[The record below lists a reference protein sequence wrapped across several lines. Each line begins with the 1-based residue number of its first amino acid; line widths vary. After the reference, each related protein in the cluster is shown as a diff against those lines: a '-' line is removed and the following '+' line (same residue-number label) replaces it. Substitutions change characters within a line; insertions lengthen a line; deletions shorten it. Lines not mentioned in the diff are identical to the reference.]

1 MKNREDK
8 MIATGIQ
15 LCCIYVIDVKIQKF
29 FLS

>member
-15 LCCIYVIDVKIQKF
+15 LCCIHVIDVKIQKI

>member
-15 LCCIYVIDVKIQKF
+15 LCCIHVIDVKIQKN